1 MADWEYKDKYD
12 LNDFIR
18 IIDVLRAP
26 GGCPWDIKQT
36 HETLKRNA
44 IEEAWEVCDAIDE
57 GSIDHLRE
65 ELGDLLMQV
74 IFHASIEKDRGG
86 FTLDDVSD
94 EAVKKL
100 IHRHPHVFGQVQADT
115 PEEVLA
121 NWDAIKRADRG
132 QQSVA
137 SAMDGIPRGLP
148 GLMRSEKIQNKAAKV
163 GFDWPV
169 VAGAMDK
176 LREEVGELQEGIDA
190 GDVENIKEELG
201 DVLFSAVNVARFYK
215 IDSEACMHAAC
226 AKFLRRFKYLE
237 EHAAEK
243 GLALEDMSLAQM
255 EEIYQQ
261 ARHDLEGKEPVPVN
275 VPDEK

>member
-1 MADWEYKDKYD
+1 MVDWEFKEKYG

-18 IIDVLRAP
+18 IIDVLRGP

-36 HETLKRNA
+36 HESLKRNA
-44 IEEAWEVCDAIDE
+44 VEEAYEVCDAIDE
-57 GSIDHLRE
+57 GSMDHLRE

-74 IFHASIEKDRGG
+74 IFHASIARENGG
-86 FTLDDVSD
+86 FDLDDISD

-100 IHRHPHVFGQVQADT
+100 IHRHPHVFGTVKADT

-137 SAMDGIPRGLP
+137 SAMDGISRGLP

-163 GFDWPV
+163 GFDWPEV
-169 VAGAMDK
+169 SGAMDK

-190 GDVENIKEELG
+190 VDVENIKEELG

-215 IDSEACMHAAC
+215 LDSEELMHAAC
-226 AKFLRRFKYLE
+226 AKFLRRFRYLE
-237 EHAAEK
+237 EHAAER
-243 GLALEDMSLAQM
+243 GLKLEDMTLMQM

-261 ARHDLEGKEPVPVN
+261 GRHDLEGKEPVPV
-275 VPDEK
+275 KA

>member
-1 MADWEYKDKYD
+1 MVDWTYKDKYD
-12 LNDFIR
+12 LNDFIH
-18 IIDVLRAP
+18 IIDVLRSP

-36 HETLKRNA
+36 HESLKRNA
-44 IEEAWEVCDAIDE
+44 VEEAYEVCDAIDE
-57 GSIDHLRE
+57 GSMEHLRE

-74 IFHASIEKDRGG
+74 IFHASIEKERGG
-86 FTLDDVSD
+86 FDLDDVSD

-100 IHRHPHVFGQVQADT
+100 VHRHPHVFADVKADT
-115 PEEVLA
+115 PDEVLA

-163 GFDWPV
+163 GFDWPEV
-169 VAGAMDK
+169 SGAMDK

-215 IDSEACMHAAC
+215 LDSEELMHAAC
-226 AKFLRRFKYLE
+226 AKFLRRFRYLE
-237 EHAAEK
+237 EGAARL
-243 GLALEDMSLAQM
+243 GRRLEDMSLAEM
-255 EEIYQQ
+255 EGIYQQ
-261 ARHDLEGKEPVPVN
+261 ARHDLEGKEPVHVD
-275 VPDEK
+275 V